1 MFYYTYVLQS
11 VNYKK
16 LYIGY
21 STNLR
26 IRLESH
32 NAGKNAASRPYIPY
46 KLICY
51 EAFLSE
57 IDAKNREEYLK
68 SGYGLRSLKAM
79 LKTYFKNEEKISIT

>member
-1 MFYYTYVLQS
+1 MFYYTYILQS
-11 VNYKK
+11 VKFKK
-16 LYIGY
+16 LYIGF
-21 STNLR
+21 SSDLKNR
-26 IRLESH
+26 FKSH
-32 NAGKNAASRPYIPY
+32 NAGKNAATRPYIPY

>member
-32 NAGKNAASRPYIPY
+32 NAGKNAASKPYIPY

-51 EAFLSE
+51 EAFLNE
-57 IDAKNREEYLK
+57 TDAKNREEYLK

-79 LKTYFKNEEKISIT
+79 LKTYFKNEEKISLI